1 MGCYWWDPV
10 RQKVLVEIGF
20 VAWPLLEFD
29 SLSIIPLIKILAPAP
44 PLRHR

>member
-1 MGCYWWDPV
+1 MGCYRWDPAPH
-10 RQKVLVEIGF
+10 KVLVEIGF

-29 SLSIIPLIKILAPAP
+29 SLPIVPLIKILAPAP